1 MTPSKRKHLKEGEKV
16 ALSLSLS
23 QVELIVEKTSIEEE
37 LLAILYAARVWDDV
51 VIVRCTL
58 ANLGRFARHIK
69 SEATSTKDSE
79 LQKQLVVILEEI
91 SKLEQRYYPESSS
104 HLSLIHA

>member
-23 QVELIVEKTSIEEE
+23 QVDLIVEKTSIEEE
-37 LLAILYAARVWDDV
+37 LLAILYAARVWDNL

-69 SEATSTKDSE
+69 SEASTA
-79 LQKQLVVILEEI
+79 
-91 SKLEQRYYPESSS
+91 QRSNLPKK
-104 HLSLIHA
+104 